1 MFCYLL
7 FYTILPNKSIVI
19 VKIVCEYLF
28 LFHFKILVWILLCNA
43 KLNGTTYS
51 YSSSYVSRKLC
62 FTPSILYATIASK
75 LTFSTLLNIF
85 PSTYGFTCFN
95 VFISSFIST
104 LFERF
109 SSLLHVVQVSVN
121 LQAHCIKCKSLYRH
135 HDFISCSRIK

>member
-1 MFCYLL
+1 MNIYF
-7 FYTILPNKSIVI
+7 F
-19 VKIVCEYLF
+19 
-28 LFHFKILVWILLCNA
+28 FHFKILVLFWILLCNA

-85 PSTYGFTCFN
+85 PQRTDLPVSTF
-95 VFISSFIST
+95 FISSFIST

-121 LQAHCIKCKSLYRH
+121 FYGTLYKMQIV
-135 HDFISCSRIK
+135 ISTPRFYILLTN